1 MARSGIKVKRHGI
14 TVPEM
19 EAKLRSGD
27 AELNYCRGCLP
38 RRLGLRSTSS
48 AAVIRAKFNRFKPEL
63 QQLKEGWTFEEFAG
77 DPSKDQEKKPW
88 LSLKPLGCSTYD
100 ERVMYAEAHDPPDFN
115 WLTVLG
121 SAMFPSMSITLILDR
136 LAAAAHK

>member
-1 MARSGIKVKRHGI
+1 MLAKRNSYTARMARSGIKVKRHGI

-48 AAVIRAKFNRFKPEL
+48 AAVIRAKFNRFKPE
-63 QQLKEGWTFEEFAG
+63 F
-77 DPSKDQEKKPW
+77 DPRLPETAIATEMARIVKVRKVSDQSSP
-88 LSLKPLGCSTYD
+88 GAVQT
-100 ERVMYAEAHDPPDFN
+100 
-115 WLTVLG
+115 
-121 SAMFPSMSITLILDR
+121 I
-136 LAAAAHK
+136 